1 MIRMNRTDPLQNL
14 QWQGNSR
21 AMYGAI
27 LNGVPPMFRGSV
39 KKSIVKWVV
48 QHHIQVVTET
58 LVFQAVNEI
67 APPDLARKR
76 ILPEL
81 EKLKTNA

>member
-1 MIRMNRTDPLQNL
+1 MGRTDPLQNL
-14 QWQGNSR
+14 KWQGNSR

-48 QHHIQVVTET
+48 QKNISVVTEE
-58 LVFQAVNEI
+58 LVFQAVHEI

-81 EKLKTNA
+81 EKLRTNS

>member
-1 MIRMNRTDPLQNL
+1 MNRADPLQNL
-14 QWQGNSR
+14 KWQGNSR

-39 KKSIVKWVV
+39 KRSIVKWVV
-48 QHHIQVVTET
+48 QHQISVVTEE

-81 EKLKTNA
+81 EKLRTKS